1 MHFERCQVLAN
12 EEYGPGHW
20 VISLGTDRDLSAI
33 RAGEFLNLQC
43 DPEDKWSMLR
53 PLSIL
58 GVDIARGSMA
68 VYYKHLGRMSRALSS
83 VQPGESLNTLFP
95 LGGRFPVDPAHTRI
109 ALIGGG
115 VGLAPLLFLARQLEH
130 SGLVID
136 AYFGGASKPDLVLRM
151 LEPYKCNMVLSTD
164 DGSHGYH
171 GNCVD
176 CFFAAGNHYDAIYT
190 CGPNPMMAAL
200 RDRLDGS
207 IPCWASLEEY
217 MACGVGA
224 CLGCTAHI
232 DNNGRRSNETVCTK
246 GPVFDLAKV
255 VFPH

>member
-1 MHFERCQVLAN
+1 MHFERSTVVAN

-20 VISLGTDRDLSAI
+20 LIRLQVERDVSAI

-43 DPEDKWSMLR
+43 EPQDAWSLLR

-58 GVDIARGSMA
+58 GTDSDKNTLD
-68 VYYKHLGRMSRALSS
+68 VYYKHLGRLSRALSN
-83 VQPGESLNTLFP
+83 VTAGEQLNVLYP
-95 LGGRFPVDPAHTRI
+95 LGGAFPVDASHRRI

-115 VGLAPLLFLARQLEH
+115 VGLAPLLFLARQLEEI
-130 SGLVID
+130 GMTID
-136 AYFGGASKPDLVLRM
+136 AYFGGARSSDLVLRM
-151 LEPYKCNMVLSTD
+151 LEPYNCNMILSTD

-176 CFFAAGNHYDAIYT
+176 CYFDTGRSYDAIYT

-200 RDRLDGS
+200 QRRLPAAIS
-207 IPCWASLEEY
+207 CWASLEEY

-232 DNNGRRSNETVCTK
+232 DNNGQRSNETVCTK
-246 GPVFDLAKV
+246 GPVFDLSKV
-255 VFPH
+255 VFHS

>member
-1 MHFERCQVLAN
+1 MHFESCRVVAN

-20 VISLGTDRDLSAI
+20 VISLHTEKDLSGI
-33 RAGEFLNLQC
+33 RAGEFLSLQC
-43 DPEDKWSMLR
+43 DPEDSWSLLR

-58 GVDIARGSMA
+58 GVDLQQNTMQ

-83 VQPGESLNTLFP
+83 VAAGEYLNTLFP
-95 LGGRFPVDPAHTRI
+95 LGGRFPVDPSHGRI
-109 ALIGGG
+109 ALVGGG
-115 VGLAPLLFLARQLEH
+115 VGLAPLLFLAKQLED
-130 SGLVID
+130 SAVLID
-136 AYFGGASKPDLVLRM
+136 AYFGGAGKPDLVLRM
-151 LEPYKCNMVLSTD
+151 LEPYSCNMILSTD

-176 CFFAAGNHYDAIYT
+176 CFFDSNQEYDAIYT

-207 IPCWASLEEY
+207 TPCWASLEEY
-217 MACGVGA
+217 MACSVGA

-232 DNNGRRSNETVCTK
+232 DNDGQRSNETVCRK

-255 VFPH
+255 VFHH